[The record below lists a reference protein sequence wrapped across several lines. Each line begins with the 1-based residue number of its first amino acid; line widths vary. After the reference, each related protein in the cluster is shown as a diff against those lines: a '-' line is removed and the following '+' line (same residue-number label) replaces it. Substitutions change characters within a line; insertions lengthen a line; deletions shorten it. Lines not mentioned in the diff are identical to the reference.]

1 MRWLI
6 NTSTV
11 QPISIILVSWF
22 SWNYLSPLFTCEKKI
37 KWPSCRRKCQ
47 QMWEVYQGMPWALW
61 IGSTWLSTET
71 RSNQS
76 QKPVHTWG
84 FGHLQRFRD
93 NPCEHLV
100 STISQVDF
108 FQKSFRN
115 HAVLLK
121 PDRQSELAWGGAF
134 YICTHMHSHTPASSP
149 WAGVPR
155 HTVEYRT
162 LHLKVCLSRASGW
175 GPVHRDC
182 RAGRTG
188 SIVGPSSNEGTNL
201 STSQC

>member
-121 PDRQSELAWGGAF
+121 PDRQSELAWGG
-134 YICTHMHSHTPASSP
+134 
-149 WAGVPR
+149 G
-155 HTVEYRT
+155 
-162 LHLKVCLSRASGW
+162 
-175 GPVHRDC
+175 
-182 RAGRTG
+182 
-188 SIVGPSSNEGTNL
+188 L
-201 STSQC
+201 STFAYTCILTHQPPAHEQESLGTPWSIGLCI